1 MGPENP
7 AKKIDRRERVRENQR
22 KSRAKKQ
29 EHIRDLEQKLASFQ
43 EHLRRKDIEHRLA
56 VQKLEAENTRLRRLL
71 AHLGLASSEI
81 DSYLRAG
88 SNPVMT
94 EKVAISPIR
103 PVEAGFD
110 SKHQEAVIT
119 ARLGAS
125 SQSERDIVDAQPGRL
140 PEQYLS
146 EGDSEFLKATHLT
159 GFAERFEKPAYQ
171 DQTICGCAP
180 AENEK
185 SWPTNE
191 DILNTTLCAIAEELI
206 NQYNTR
212 GVDVVEI
219 RRKLWSGFSKGLTT
233 DEGCRVQNQ
242 ILFQVLDEISNN

>member
-1 MGPENP
+1 MGLENA
-7 AKKIDRRERVRENQR
+7 AKELDRRERVRENQR

-29 EHIRDLEQKLASFQ
+29 EHIRDLELKLASFQ
-43 EHLRRKDIEHRLA
+43 EKFHCKDVEHRLA

-71 AHLGLASSEI
+71 AYSGLASSEI
-81 DSYLRAG
+81 DGYLRAG
-88 SNPVMT
+88 SDPIMA
-94 EKVAISPIR
+94 EKVAIPPIR
-103 PVEAGFD
+103 RTVAASN
-110 SKHQEAVIT
+110 SKHQEAVT
-119 ARLGAS
+119 TSCLGAS
-125 SQSERDIVDAQPGRL
+125 SQSEPDAADAHSRL
-140 PEQYLS
+140 PEQSLS
-146 EGDSEFLKATHLT
+146 AGESEFFKVSDQT
-159 GFAERFEKPAYQ
+159 GFAERFVKLASQ

-180 AENEK
+180 AEDEK
-185 SWPTNE
+185 SWPTNG

-212 GVDVVEI
+212 GVDADEI